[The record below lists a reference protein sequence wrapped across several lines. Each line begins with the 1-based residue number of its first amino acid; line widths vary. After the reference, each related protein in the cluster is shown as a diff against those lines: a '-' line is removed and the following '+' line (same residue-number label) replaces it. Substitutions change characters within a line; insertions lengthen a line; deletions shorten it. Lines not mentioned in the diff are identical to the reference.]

1 MARLLIAGLL
11 GAAAVTPLLAQPVAP
26 PAPTAPIAVRAPMA
40 PMARAPMARSPMT
53 RADVQARVQQQ
64 FARRDTNRD
73 GFLVAEELAMR
84 GGMRGGMAG
93 QRNIVVRR
101 MGPGGAVP
109 QAMGNA
115 DAAFDR
121 LDANRDG
128 SISRA
133 EFGQARQVRIEKR
146 VMVDGQPGQPGAM
159 RMMRRGGG
167 GGMLGPALLQR
178 ADANRDGRV
187 SLAEATGAALQH
199 FDMMDRNRD
208 GRLTPDERAAGR
220 AHIMHMR
227 KAG

>member
-11 GAAAVTPLLAQPVAP
+11 GAAAITPLLAQPVAP
-26 PAPTAPIAVRAPMA
+26 PAPPAPLVVRTPIA
-40 PMARAPMARSPMT
+40 PMARAPMAR
-53 RADVQARVQQQ
+53 ADVPARVQQQ

-73 GFLVAEELAMR
+73 GFLAGEELAMR
-84 GGMRGGMAG
+84 G
-93 QRNIVVRR
+93 QRHVIVRR
-101 MGPGGAVP
+101 MGGAPGAALPGSAP
-109 QAMGNA
+109 RAMGNA

-133 EFGQARQVRIEKR
+133 EFGAARQVRIEKR
-146 VMVDGQPGQPGAM
+146 VMVDGQPRQPGAM

-187 SLAEATGAALQH
+187 SLAEATGAALQQ
-199 FDMMDRNRD
+199 FDMIDRNRD
-208 GRLTPDERAAGR
+208 GRITPDERPAGR
-220 AHIMHMR
+220 AHMMR
-227 KAG
+227 LRQAG